1 MPRSRQNSS
10 TGGAAG
16 VAEQVASASDRH
28 SRESVNPG
36 DSLGWSEAP
45 RAAHT
50 DTVEGRANSPSD
62 EIAWLRERLAAGVP
76 WPEAMLETM
85 GRWTLAEET
94 HNNRRYKY
102 MIGREAFDWLLLA
115 ERLCDEVGDLIP
127 LEGMEQLLFHGVL
140 PIPIEDE
147 EFRELLG
154 VAKYRA
160 YLNFHY
166 GVVLEEALQLSAEE
180 TVRKRHLARGFSDS
194 EDLVEEAFRHLYTRT
209 RTELLEE
216 FREEAR
222 QGKRQGL
229 TLTDLKEFTYW
240 LHKLRVNYWDPAR
253 VASDTRLAIRRLEA
267 LREGAAPVSR

>member
-1 MPRSRQNSS
+1 MPRSRTS
-10 TGGAAG
+10 GAAG
-16 VAEQVASASDRH
+16 IAEQVASADEVARWTAD
-28 SRESVNPG
+28 VG
-36 DSLGWSEAP
+36 Q
-45 RAAHT
+45 
-50 DTVEGRANSPSD
+50 ANSPSD
-62 EIAWLRERLAAGVP
+62 EIGRLRGQLAAGIP

-127 LEGMEQLLFHGVL
+127 ADGLELLLFHGVL
-140 PIPIEDE
+140 PMPLEDE

-154 VAKYRA
+154 VGKYRA

-166 GVVLEEALQLSAEE
+166 GVVLEEALQLAAEE
-180 TVRKRHLARGFSDS
+180 TARKRHLARGFSDS

-216 FREEAR
+216 FRAEAKL
-222 QGKRQGL
+222 GKREGL

-240 LHKLRVNYWDPAR
+240 LHKRRVNYWDPAR
-253 VASDTRLAIRRLEA
+253 VASDTRLAIRRLEV
-267 LREGAAPVSR
+267 LRETSSHPGLVR

>member
-16 VAEQVASASDRH
+16 VAEQVASAPDRH

-45 RAAHT
+45 RAAHPEP
-50 DTVEGRANSPSD
+50 VEGRANSPSD
-62 EIAWLRERLAAGVP
+62 EIAWLRERLAAGVS

-240 LHKLRVNYWDPAR
+240 LHKRRVNYWDPAR

-267 LREGAAPVSR
+267 LREGAATVSR